1 MSTTIEGVNAPG
13 KLIYQLIVEAQ
24 NAATLDRR
32 ADVRFA
38 FFRPVSTHLDDGR
51 LFRGFSR
58 EISASGIGLAHEA
71 ALPLGELELRISHE
85 IGYDIRVR
93 TNILWC
99 QSCGHG
105 WYISG
110 GKFAGPASV
119 IR

>member
-1 MSTTIEGVNAPG
+1 MSTTLDEINAPG

-38 FFRPVSTHLDDGR
+38 FFRPVQIHLDDGR
-51 LFRGFSR
+51 SFRGFSR
-58 EISASGIGLAHEA
+58 EISASGIGLAHEVE
-71 ALPLGELELRISHE
+71 LPLGEIELRISHE
-85 IGYDIRVR
+85 NGYDIRIR
-93 TNILWC
+93 TNVLWC

-110 GKFAGPASV
+110 GRFVAPAT
-119 IR
+119 IAR